1 MVNNPH
7 ANAEDTEKQVRPL
20 TWKDPLEQENGN
32 PLQYFCLG
40 NPMDRGD
47 WWAAVRG
54 VTKSWTEW
62 AYTHTHTHTHTST
75 YISWDLPFGT
85 TCLLKLFTMIICFLY
100 RIHANIIALKK
111 RLFKCTNY
119 LSKNTYLLIF
129 THLHMNLSSVLFYC
143 LHIPENVLD

>member
-62 AYTHTHTHTHTST
+62 AYTHTHTHTST

-111 RLFKCTNY
+111 VSLNVQTILARIPIC
-119 LSKNTYLLIF
+119 
-129 THLHMNLSSVLFYC
+129 LSS
-143 LHIPENVLD
+143 HICIWIYLQFSSIVYIFLKMC